1 MGLDNREYMRDEK
14 ASTNWGDGRPAPWD
28 YDIVTTL
35 IVANVCVF
43 ILQQLTSY
51 GDFGE
56 ESTVSDW
63 MQLSPE
69 LVLRGQVWRL
79 TTYDFL
85 HAPKELLH
93 IFVNMF
99 VLWMTGSR
107 LQARMGWREFLAF
120 YLVAG
125 VVSGAGYIA
134 WCAVSGQWNPCIG
147 ASGAVAGLIVLYA
160 IYWPEQKW
168 YIYGIFPISSRWLA
182 ILYAGFDLY
191 PLIRE
196 LTGLGRGDNVAH
208 AAHLA
213 GMAFAL
219 VYALRG
225 WHFMDLISRFT
236 GWKTT
241 SHLNIYDDPDQYHPP
256 RQQTQN
262 HSKLTSAEQQRMED
276 LLAKISLNG
285 EGSLTDE
292 ERRFMNDVSRRLR
305 NR

>member
-1 MGLDNREYMRDEK
+1 MGLDNRDYMRDER
-14 ASTNWGDGRPAPWD
+14 ASTSWGDGKPAPWD

-35 IVANVCVF
+35 IVANICVF
-43 ILQQLTSY
+43 VLQQLTSY
-51 GDFGE
+51 GPRGLQ
-56 ESTVSDW
+56 STVADW
-63 MQLSPE
+63 TQLSPE
-69 LVLRGQVWRL
+69 LVLRGQIWRL

-99 VLWMTGSR
+99 VLWMTGRR

-125 VVSGAGYIA
+125 VVSGAGYIL
-134 WCAVSGQWNPCIG
+134 WCAISGQWHPCIG

-160 IYWPEQKW
+160 IFWPEQRW
-168 YIYGIFPISSRWLA
+168 YIYGVFPITSRWLA
-182 ILYAGFDLY
+182 ILYAGFDLF

-196 LTGLGRGDNVAH
+196 MTGMGRGDNVAH

-219 VYALRG
+219 VYAMRG
-225 WHFMDLISRFT
+225 WNFMEFISRFT
-236 GWKTT
+236 GWK
-241 SHLNIYDDPDQYHPP
+241 SSPRLSVYDEPDYYDPP
-256 RQQTQN
+256 QQ
-262 HSKLTSAEQQRMED
+262 HSQGQSRLSSAEQQRMED

-292 ERRFMNDVSRRLR
+292 ERQFMNDVSRRLR
-305 NR
+305 SR